1 MMPKKY
7 TKDFLFGKK
16 FNALEYIE
24 HTDTP
29 LKYKTK
35 KSQGMYCKWK
45 CDCGNIIVY
54 LASEVVKG
62 RKKSCECYLYR
73 RKDKHH
79 NWTGCQD
86 ISGEYWLGI
95 KNNAKTRKL
104 KFEISIEDAWEIYIK
119 QNKKC
124 VITGIDLT
132 FATSSNSHD
141 GNASLDRI
149 LTTQLTRQPELFVT
163 ITIPSEFETLGK
175 YNIGKRFH
183 ICFSK
188 LVCNILFK

>member
-7 TKDFLFGKK
+7 TKDFLLGKK

-149 LTTQLTRQPELFVT
+149 DSNVGYIKNNLQWVHKTINYIKRDLSDDEFIDWCRKVT
-163 ITIPSEFETLGK
+163 MFQVLK
-175 YNIGKRFH
+175 N
-183 ICFSK
+183 
-188 LVCNILFK
+188 